1 MRTGSAI
8 ANGIRQYAV
17 TVSSSA
23 WSQLESSSEGAAA
36 VASTGLAATMPVKR
50 WKGQMGTGSNPY
62 DYVQGLM
69 IQNSHATG
77 TLYITTLE
85 DATGADP
92 TSRAVANTIAVGPGA
107 SGRLDNTDATKVW
120 LRGSVALVA
129 VVLAT

>member
-1 MRTGSAI
+1 MRIGSAI

-17 TVSSSA
+17 TVTTA
-23 WSQLESSSEGAAA
+23 WQQLESSSETAAA
-36 VASTGLAATMPVKR
+36 VANTGLAASMPVKR
-50 WKGQMGTGSNPY
+50 WKGQMGTGTNPY

-77 TLYITTLE
+77 TLYITTLD
-85 DATGADP
+85 DATGGDP
-92 TSRAVANTIAVGPGA
+92 TSRLVANTLAVGPGA

-120 LRGSVALVA
+120 LRSSVALVA